1 MNASKPNSIEPPSP
15 SVDRA
20 DATGEAFFPAPS
32 SADETPSV
40 RRRLASFT
48 YEGVVL
54 FGVLMLSG
62 WLFSTL
68 AQQRH
73 ALALRDGLQWYLFV
87 VLGIYFITF
96 WTRGGQ
102 TVAMRAWHLKV
113 VAANGQALTQLRAL
127 ARYAASYAWVV
138 PGLAIAHFSGMAGG
152 GLLLPLLL
160 NVLGYALVARF
171 SPDRQF
177 LHDKLCGTRII
188 TFKPPKKAR

>member
-1 MNASKPNSIEPPSP
+1 MNGS
-15 SVDRA
+15 
-20 DATGEAFFPAPS
+20 EALFPTPVS
-32 SADETPSV
+32 TEGTPSI
-40 RRRLASFT
+40 RRRLAAFT

-102 TVAMRAWHLKV
+102 TVAMRAWHLRV
-113 VAANGQALTQLRAL
+113 VSRDGAALGQGRAL
-127 ARYAASYAWVV
+127 ARYIASYLWVL
-138 PGLAIAHFSGMAGG
+138 PGLAIAHFSGLKGG
-152 GLLLPLLL
+152 GLLLPLAL
-160 NVLGYALVARF
+160 NVAGYALIARF
-171 SPDRQF
+171 TPGRQF
-177 LHDKLCGTRII
+177 LHDTLCGTRLI
-188 TFKPPKKAR
+188 TQLPAPKTKPKTNLTTP